1 MECVREQPN
10 NQIKNQWIFYCV
22 KIRIQFFILSA
33 SFNLCKNN
41 AHTIFLSTLRAS
53 RLHHWIAANCGYVQE
68 QREKKKSKLISGGK
82 LVFGYPQREAIF
94 SHNFFYSAS
103 SLSRPPPLSLFS
115 DFFPTARHRRF
126 LLPRPLR
133 SYTHTHW
140 SLTAR
145 VKAVMVATSLVC
157 FSCVYNFPS
166 NWQALY

>member
-1 MECVREQPN
+1 MYASSQT
-10 NQIKNQWIFYCV
+10 IKL
-22 KIRIQFFILSA
+22 KINEFFIVLKFE
-33 SFNLCKNN
+33 FN
-41 AHTIFLSTLRAS
+41 FSSSQPPSTYAKITRTRSSSPHCEHRDSTTES
-53 RLHHWIAANCGYVQE
+53 RRIVDMCRSRG
-68 QREKKKSKLISGGK
+68 KKSKLISGGK

-126 LLPRPLR
+126 LPPPPALR

-166 NWQALY
+166 N